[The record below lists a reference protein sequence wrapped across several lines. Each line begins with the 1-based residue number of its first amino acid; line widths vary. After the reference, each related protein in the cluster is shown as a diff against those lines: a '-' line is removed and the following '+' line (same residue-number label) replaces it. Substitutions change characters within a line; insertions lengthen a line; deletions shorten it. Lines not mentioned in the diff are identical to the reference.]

1 MKDNSNLEDNK
12 EEKKNPGEIRTE
24 EIYRVTVTKVA
35 DEALE
40 IIVNRVNDGFEA
52 GRVNRSDAVTWILTY
67 ISKNLT
73 DALIQEFRMAH
84 FDEMTLLESMFKKAK
99 KSGKIPSE
107 LKGLLLRQSGLDASN
122 NKKTRDKPNPRLT
135 GSFINDENQ
144 AKQENAE

>member
-1 MKDNSNLEDNK
+1 MKDNSNLENNK
-12 EEKKNPGEIRTE
+12 EEKKNSGVIKTE
-24 EIYRVTVTKVA
+24 EIYRVTVTKSA

-52 GRVNRSDAVTWILTY
+52 GRVNRSEAISWILTY

-73 DALIQEFRMAH
+73 DALIQEFRMDH

-135 GSFINDENQ
+135 SSFINDETQ
-144 AKQENAE
+144 VKPENAE

>member
-1 MKDNSNLEDNK
+1 MKDSSTMEDNK

-24 EIYRVTVTKVA
+24 EIYRVTVTKAA

-52 GRVNRSDAVTWILTY
+52 GRVNRSEAVTWILTY

-73 DALIQEFRMAH
+73 ESLIQEFRMDH

-135 GSFINDENQ
+135 SSFINDETQ
-144 AKQENAE
+144 VKQEIAK